1 MNLNPQVKKIL
12 CYGDSNTWGYNPAN
26 GERFD
31 VNTRWTG
38 VLQKLLGQNYWI
50 IENGLN
56 GRTTEENDI
65 KKPWR
70 HGAEFLVLFIQSQN
84 PFDIFI
90 LFLGSNDLKDEFDKE
105 AKDVAKSI
113 GNLVDII
120 RENASNEV
128 NIIVVCPAVID
139 FSISGVNYSFQKGES
154 KSLEL
159 PEFYEQATK
168 EKNCTLLDLQKY
180 IKPSVKDGLHLDED
194 SHKVIAEKLT
204 EIIQE
209 IQ

>member
-1 MNLNPQVKKIL
+1 MNLDPQAKKIL
-12 CYGDSNTWGYNPAN
+12 CYGDSNTWGFNPEN

-56 GRTTEENDI
+56 GRTTEEDDN

-70 HGAEFLVLFIQSQN
+70 NGAKFLVPLIQSQN
-84 PFDIFI
+84 PIDIFI

-113 GNLVDII
+113 GYLVDII
-120 RENASNEV
+120 RENASSEV
-128 NIIVVCPAVID
+128 KIIVVCPTAID
-139 FSISGVNYSFQKGES
+139 FTLSGTNFSFQMAES
-154 KSLEL
+154 KSPEL
-159 PEFYEQATK
+159 PELYEEITK
-168 EKNCTLLDLQKY
+168 EKKCTLLDLQKY
-180 IKPSVKDGLHLDED
+180 INPSQNDGLHLDEA
-194 SHKVIAEKLT
+194 SHRVIAEKLL
-204 EIIQE
+204 EIIKRL
-209 IQ
+209 

>member
-1 MNLNPQVKKIL
+1 MNLDPQAKKIL
-12 CYGDSNTWGYNPAN
+12 CYGDSNTWGFNPEN

-31 VNTRWTG
+31 INTRWTG

-70 HGAEFLVLFIQSQN
+70 HGAEFLVPFMQSQN
-84 PFDIFI
+84 PIDICI
-90 LFLGSNDLKDEFDKE
+90 LFLGTNDLKDEFDKE

-113 GNLVDII
+113 GNLIDII
-120 RENASNEV
+120 RENASSEV
-128 NIIVVCPAVID
+128 QIIVVCPTVID
-139 FSISGVNYSFQKGES
+139 FSISGTNFSFQKAES

-159 PEFYEQATK
+159 PKFYEHITK
-168 EKNCTLLDLQKY
+168 EKNCILLDLQKY
-180 IKPSVKDGLHLDED
+180 IKPSEKDGLHLDEEA
-194 SHKVIAEKLT
+194 HRIIAEKLL
-204 EIIQE
+204 EIIKRM
-209 IQ
+209 